1 MKILFTW
8 EMGSSSIHL
17 HHIRLLAHA
26 LRLSKPGCKLMLAST
41 QALTPENT
49 QGFDEVYVTS
59 RLQFKHASEAS
70 GTLAALS
77 QLGWTAPDLRQTAFS
92 NWAQLYRQINPD
104 MVIAEASPGACLS
117 AVLEGIPVMQ
127 TSNGHYQVSQDEL
140 SLNEH
145 FPEFQSWLWC
155 LTGRT
160 YAQLLSQP
168 GIVFAPRSADVIR
181 PGLVFHANPA
191 QWVTAPQEPQA
202 QVLIFDDQGDYT
214 DLPHILAED
223 GISSLKTSGHSP
235 IDLTSVTAVF
245 GHFDP
250 YSVSVAITA
259 GALYLG
265 KNPQGKHSDFAQRC
279 ISQKLAFSMPDPQ
292 TAVHLV
298 SAKSAKSARPHEFLD
313 IMTALSYLLPK

>member
-17 HHIRLLAHA
+17 HHIKLLAHA
-26 LRLSKPGCKLMLAST
+26 LRRNRPGCKLMLAST
-41 QALTPENT
+41 QALTPENA

-59 RLQFKHASEAS
+59 RLHFKHASEAT
-70 GTLAALS
+70 GTLSALS

-104 MVIAEASPGACLS
+104 VVIAEASPGACLS
-117 AVLEGIPVMQ
+117 AVLEGIPVIQ
-127 TSNGHYQVSQDEL
+127 TSNGNYQVSQDEL

-168 GIVFAPRSADVIR
+168 GIVFAPRAADVSR

-191 QWVTAPQEPQA
+191 QWLNAPQEPHA
-202 QVLIFDDQGDYT
+202 QVLIFDDQGEYLE
-214 DLPHILAED
+214 LPHLLAED

-235 IDLTSVTAVF
+235 LDLTGVAAVF

-265 KNPQGKHSDFAQRC
+265 RNPQGKHSDFAQRC

-298 SAKSAKSARPHEFLD
+298 LAQSPKGGSHREFLD
-313 IMTALSYLLPK
+313 TTTALSYLLPK